1 MPWRDARSL
10 ALEPI
15 TARARQPCACC
26 ATSNDERATKRS
38 AFAPAPALPLPT
50 TLKGESA
57 EVEVPLQ
64 SQGAGRVKGAYF
76 VLAAFRY
83 LKVFAPVSVRPR
95 WRHRPR
101 DRGGYLCHAW
111 KEASAGKMDGASREE
126 EAGARRVPCVLC
138 GIGHRIVLVSMR
150 ARSASPAT
158 GGCGFISTTDARCAG
173 RLGRALQRE
182 TGAPPRE
189 SEFALPISI
198 VGLNSGRMD
207 TGAGR
212 PGSWREAPAVLFFP
226 SEAGPL
232 VWEEVRISSAPEPEP
247 EARGDWRLA
256 AEGVAA
262 VVESLLHP
270 DRRSAAEARAAVAG
284 CGGAAARGSA
294 ARSRLGAARGRDWRR
309 RARGDGEPTQ
319 TPVPASPGR
328 EITRSKGMRA

>member
-1 MPWRDARSL
+1 
-10 ALEPI
+10 
-15 TARARQPCACC
+15 
-26 ATSNDERATKRS
+26 
-38 AFAPAPALPLPT
+38 
-50 TLKGESA
+50 
-57 EVEVPLQ
+57 
-64 SQGAGRVKGAYF
+64 
-76 VLAAFRY
+76 
-83 LKVFAPVSVRPR
+83 
-95 WRHRPR
+95 
-101 DRGGYLCHAW
+101 
-111 KEASAGKMDGASREE
+111 MDGASREE
-126 EAGARRVPCVLC
+126 EAGARCECPVCFAALGTESYSFRC
-138 GIGHRIVLVSMR
+138 GHAICIACDRRMR
-150 ARSASPAT
+150 LHFHNRCPVCRT
-158 GGCGFISTTDARCAG
+158 PREGFTE
-173 RLGRALQRE
+173 E

-284 CGGAAARGSA
+284 VRAARRRVGVPPAPVLARPA
-294 ARSRLGAARGRDWRR
+294 AVIGGDARAATANRRRLQSQRR
-309 RARGDGEPTQ
+309 RAAR
-319 TPVPASPGR
+319 
-328 EITRSKGMRA
+328 